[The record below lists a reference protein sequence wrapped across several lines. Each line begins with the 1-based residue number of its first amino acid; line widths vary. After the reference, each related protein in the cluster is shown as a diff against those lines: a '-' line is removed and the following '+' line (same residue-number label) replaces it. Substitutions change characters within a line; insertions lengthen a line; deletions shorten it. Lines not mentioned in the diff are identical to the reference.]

1 MVEEETNTMVYFQAD
16 SHSGDLG
23 LDTVG
28 KLCTYTHLII
38 VECTSSLTAK
48 GREKGALIH

>member
-1 MVEEETNTMVYFQAD
+1 MVKEKTNLMVYFQAD

-28 KLCTYTHLII
+28 NLCTYIHLII
-38 VECTSSLTAK
+38 VECTSPLSAK